1 MINPLKAKYFD
12 LYWKMARDA
21 AEESACTRHQV
32 GAVVVTPTGM
42 ISPGWNGMP
51 AGLPN
56 ECESIP
62 VYRESFDGH
71 GEILRYKTNPEVIH
85 AERNAIDKMTRQGI
99 PTAGSLLFVTRAPCF
114 ECAKA
119 IHGLGL
125 AGIFYEEDHDD
136 MSGVDLLKRTGNF
149 VCRRDKLIYPQ

>member
-1 MINPLKAKYFD
+1 MINPHRPKYFS
-12 LYWKMARDA
+12 LYWKMAYDA
-21 AEESACTRHQV
+21 ADESVCDRHQV

-51 AGLPN
+51 PGFDN
-56 ECESIP
+56 RCESIP
-62 VYRESFDGH
+62 FFDP
-71 GEILRYKTNPEVIH
+71 EIQRARYKTNPEVIH

-99 PTAGSLLFVTRAPCF
+99 PTADSLLFVTRAPCF

-125 AGIFYEEDHDD
+125 KTVYYAEDHDD
-136 MSGVDLLKRTGNF
+136 MSGVDLLKRVGVDIQKADTG
-149 VCRRDKLIYPQ
+149 R